1 MKPNAAPHAPS
12 KPENGTD
19 SHIVVPQVKEVVEF
33 ITVTDKLDE
42 PWLREK
48 FEKAAERFHN
58 PRRKFR
64 LQQLKHDLHK
74 CV

>member
-1 MKPNAAPHAPS
+1 M
-12 KPENGTD
+12 
-19 SHIVVPQVKEVVEF
+19 PQVKEVVEF

-58 PRRKFR
+58 PRRKSR